1 MDIKDVKESSPI
13 ELSDYVVVDQIAD
26 DTSFAW
32 WVTYTLNKRNI
43 IISKVKTKYWS
54 KTHKYVVSLTINII
68 EAMQI
73 DKANLNTYWKDV
85 IDKDIKKAEITYEPI

>member
-1 MDIKDVKESSPI
+1 M
-13 ELSDYVVVDQIAD
+13 VVDQIAD